1 MSFFNVLVRD
11 GLFRSSMGSSVVL
24 MLFHFPV
31 RFNECARWL
40 AWWWFCAHTVCK
52 AAQWWNLK
60 FDYVCFDVV
69 TYPFDWVLCFAEYC
83 FA

>member
-31 RFNECARWL
+31 SFNECARWC
-40 AWWWFCAHTVCK
+40 AFCAPTVCK
-52 AAQWWNLK
+52 AAQCRNLK
-60 FDYVCFDVV
+60 LDYVCFDVV
-69 TYPFDWVLCFAEYC
+69 TYPFDLVLCFAEYC
-83 FA
+83 FT